1 MGGGGRSEKITILR
15 FGPFVYTKELRPCI
29 YGLEADI
36 IKVTEVFA
44 RIILDTIKIYDA
56 NFNDDVLQT
65 KNKFI
70 LKRGEWS
77 NSSSKRTLDD
87 PFKQII

>member
-36 IKVTEVFA
+36 IKVHN
-44 RIILDTIKIYDA
+44 ILE
-56 NFNDDVLQT
+56 
-65 KNKFI
+65 
-70 LKRGEWS
+70 RGLRAD
-77 NSSSKRTLDD
+77 NT
-87 PFKQII
+87 